1 MNVHHPIEGWRLKP
15 EISGIYCCRILTEN
29 HTDMKYTWWKSKET
43 TLMWWTFRIYVISLE
58 GQPHNLNMNRHE
70 LANTRKKPMNINQIL
85 NNNQRRAHAWHKPR
99 RGWQSVTHVKLG
111 FQNPLNMG
119 DMIKNPC
126 GNVDFKI
133 KSSWVKP
140 FGGNSLSWCQI
151 GGVVS
156 GRSFRS

>member
-1 MNVHHPIEGWRLKP
+1 MKTKTRNFWDLLLPNLDWKPYRYEIHMVKIEGNNSYVVDFPYLCNFIGGSATQF
-15 EISGIYCCRILTEN
+15 EHES
-29 HTDMKYTWWKSKET
+29 TWACQHQKET
-43 TLMWWTFRIYVISLE
+43 
-58 GQPHNLNMNRHE
+58 HE
-70 LANTRKKPMNINQIL
+70 HHQIL

-126 GNVDFKI
+126 GNVGFKI

-140 FGGNSLSWCQI
+140 FGGNLLSWCQT